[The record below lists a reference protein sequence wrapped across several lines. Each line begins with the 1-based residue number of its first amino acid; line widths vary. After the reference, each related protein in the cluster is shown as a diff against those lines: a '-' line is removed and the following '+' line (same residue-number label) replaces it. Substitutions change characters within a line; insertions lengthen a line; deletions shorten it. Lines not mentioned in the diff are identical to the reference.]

1 MIKSIQIPYN
11 ELFETRCRL
20 AHDAGFRHM
29 AVNFAALDHK
39 TSDEWNVMRDD
50 IEKILEKYNLK
61 CVQSHLYYYDLR
73 ISSEIIDEEREEDIK
88 EGIRVTAELGGDWCV
103 YHPRTAINSGYK
115 TSSAMEDNKKV
126 ISTYLEAAVKYGT
139 GVALE
144 NLPIFGGIVPQMP
157 FFTSNYEDLITLT
170 DSFNDKRVGICWDTG
185 HANMMDFNQANAIKE
200 VGSRLKCTHIHNNF
214 KREDSHM
221 TPLAGDIKWDEVMKA
236 FKEISYEGPFT
247 CETGTPYTNEEAMRL
262 YMNFDYQGLEYLEK
276 LN

>member
-29 AVNFAALDHK
+29 AVNFAALEHK
-39 TSDEWNVMRDD
+39 TSDEWNAIRED
-50 IEKILEKYNLK
+50 ITSILEKYNLK

-73 ISSEIIDEEREEDIK
+73 LSSEIVDEDREKDIK
-88 EGIRVTAELGGDWCV
+88 EAIRITAELGGNWCV

-115 TSSAMEDNKKV
+115 TSSAMEDNKRV
-126 ISTYLEAAVKYGT
+126 ISTYLEAAVKHGT
-139 GVALE
+139 GIALE
-144 NLPIFGGIVPQMP
+144 NLPIFGGIIPQMP

-170 DSFNDKRVGICWDTG
+170 DSFNDKSIGICWDTG

-221 TPLAGDIKWDEVMKA
+221 TPLAGDINWEEVMRA
-236 FKEISYEGPFT
+236 FNEISYEGPFT
-247 CETGTPYTNEEAMRL
+247 CETGTPYTNEEAMRI
-262 YMNFDYQGLEYLEK
+262 YMNFDYQGLEFLEK